1 MGFLLLQ
8 LLAFTFIPLDPAH
21 SQQCSGGAT
30 PLILQFA
37 DVGADQRIPAHRRVP
52 GSLDPLYDLVQ
63 SYLDMVQQNPLPTE
77 LLKDALND
85 PPSASTS
92 QILEYQAGYLV
103 CASIAVIYFV
113 AMPLIGLSICC
124 CRRHRRCGGR
134 VKAYRRS
141 LLCQRNFLMIS
152 LLLTT
157 LVILAGVICAFAA
170 NQKVKEEMEPGAR
183 DALNTLQALRHH
195 VSGIPRGVQLA
206 VEQFAVPKE
215 QILRDLN
222 NVSWN
227 VGSTIHLVLKGPVYS
242 AMNAMKSRVQDLQNS
257 LHHLQI
263 LKKTVQ
269 GLTQYQD
276 ELESTLKYQKQN
288 IISLLEDPRCTYCAS
303 ALSTAQGLELG
314 ADYHKLPPVERVLKN
329 LQGLPKANF
338 SEMIHQASHS
348 FNSFPERIAAKMAD
362 IVQDLKKDMEKATE
376 KVQDIAD
383 SFPIAGH
390 TRPIYNALVKA
401 ENISRPYFKEVKHY
415 ERYRWIAGVV
425 ACTVV
430 LLIVICNILGLSFG
444 TYGLTV
450 REDPSDYESRGE
462 AGAKMLITGVC
473 FSFLFSWLLIL
484 LVLVTFLVGGN
495 VQTLVCEHWASQEI
509 YKFIDTPGN
518 LPPSM
523 NITQRLGLKKSLN
536 ITTAYQQ
543 CKNGAGLWEVLQLE
557 DSYSLS
563 DHLSVTKYTAEFQK
577 RLEDFHISFEDIV
590 LLNADGKQDLDT
602 FKKSGVDQIDYAS
615 FQAEIRN
622 PIVRTSVEGVALDLE
637 RLSKV
642 QSDRSLA
649 AQLADESQKLHE
661 IQNATIDI
669 MKELVANLKE
679 SVYFLLTMAPNL
691 QTQINDMETKIR
703 FVENTL
709 PVDVHKILRQE
720 LACFVRKEVGYISL
734 YLNWLRHV
742 LTGDVASCQP
752 LSTALDNGRVILCER
767 IVDPWN
773 AFWFSLGC
781 CTFFLIPSI
790 IFAIKTTKHLRPIR
804 HRLISTGSEE
814 TYPFHIPRVTSL
826 KL

>member
-1 MGFLLLQ
+1 MGFLLLL
-8 LLAFTFIPLDPAH
+8 LLAFTFIPPDPAH
-21 SQQCSGGAT
+21 AQQCSGDPT
-30 PLILQFA
+30 SLILQFA
-37 DVGADQRIPAHRRVP
+37 DVGADQWVPAHRRAP

-63 SYLDMVQQNPLPTE
+63 SYLDMVQQNPLPTD
-77 LLKDALND
+77 LLRDALND

-92 QILEYQAGYLV
+92 QILQYQAGYIV
-103 CASIAVIYFV
+103 CATIAVIYFV

-141 LLCQRNFLMIS
+141 LLCQRNLLMFS

-157 LVILAGVICAFAA
+157 LVVLAGVICAFAA
-170 NQKVKEEMEPGAR
+170 NQKVKEETEPGAR

-195 VSGIPRGVQLA
+195 VSGISSGVQLA

-215 QILRDLN
+215 QIIRDLN

-227 VGSTIHLVLKGPVYS
+227 VGSTIHLVLKGSVYS
-242 AMNAMKSRVQDLQNS
+242 AINALKSRAQDLQNS
-257 LHHLQI
+257 LHHLPI

-269 GLTQYQD
+269 RLTQYQD
-276 ELESTLKYQKQN
+276 ELESTLREQKQN
-288 IISLLEDPRCTYCAS
+288 IVSLLEDSRCAYCDS
-303 ALSTAQGLELG
+303 ALSRAQGLELG
-314 ADYHKLPPVERVLKN
+314 VNYYNVPSVERVLNN
-329 LQGLPKANF
+329 LHGLPKANF
-338 SEMIHQASHS
+338 SDMIYQANHS
-348 FNSFPERIAAKMAD
+348 FNSFPERVTVKMAN
-362 IVQDLKKDMEKATE
+362 IVQDLKKEMEKATK
-376 KVQDIAD
+376 KVQSIAD
-383 SFPIAGH
+383 SFPISDH
-390 TRPIYNALVKA
+390 TRPIYDALVKA
-401 ENISRPYFKEVKHY
+401 ENMSHTYFKEVKRY

-484 LVLVTFLVGGN
+484 LVFVTFFIGGN
-495 VQTLVCEHWASQEI
+495 VQTLVCKHWASQEI
-509 YKFIDTPGN
+509 YEFIDTPGN

-523 NITQRLGLKKSLN
+523 NITQRLGLKKGLN
-536 ITTAYQQ
+536 LTTAYRQ
-543 CKNGAGLWEVLQLE
+543 CKNGAGLWEILELE

-577 RLEDFHISFEDIV
+577 RLDEFSFTFEDI
-590 LLNADGKQDLDT
+590 LLNADGKRDLET
-602 FKKSGVDQIDYAS
+602 FKESGVDQIDYAR
-615 FQAEIRN
+615 FQAEIRK
-622 PIVRTSVEGVALDLE
+622 PVVRTNIEGLASDLE

-642 QSDRSLA
+642 QSDRSVA
-649 AQLADESQKLHE
+649 EQLAKESQMLHK
-661 IQNATIDI
+661 IQNTTVDI
-669 MKELVANLKE
+669 MKELVENLKE
-679 SVYFLLTMAPNL
+679 SVYFLSTMAPNL
-691 QTQINDMETKIR
+691 QTQINDMEAKVR

-709 PVDVHKILRQE
+709 PIDVEKILRKE
-720 LACFVRKEVGYISL
+720 LACFVRKEVGYISM

-742 LTGDVASCQP
+742 LTGDVTSCQP
-752 LSTALDNGRVILCER
+752 LATGLDNGRVILCDR

-790 IFAIKTTKHLRPIR
+790 FFAIKTTKHLRPIR